1 VEYSQILTAR
11 FILLL
16 IFLPLSGLA
25 SAAPEKDKS
34 IKSEGY
40 VLNAQKIPAA
50 PVIDGYLEPEIWKT
64 VPAATNF
71 IQRQPDEG
79 RPATEETEVRVI
91 YDDENIYVG
100 AMCYDSEPDK
110 IIANE
115 KRRDS
120 DKLTQNDHFEVMLD
134 TFHDRRNGYLFIIN
148 PLGAK
153 LDLQI
158 RKEGKIEGRSRQN
171 NPNSNRDWN
180 AVWEVKTAILD
191 NGWSAEIKIP
201 LYNLRYNGNQEGVWG
216 INFLRNVRRKN
227 EASTWFPLPRNFKLT
242 KVSMAGELRGLGKL
256 SKGLHFQAKPYILA
270 NCISQQNA
278 EGNLAHDPNLD
289 AGIDLKYGLTSSL
302 TVELT
307 GNTDFSQVE
316 ADDQQINL
324 TRFDL
329 YFPEKREFFL
339 ENAALFSVGS
349 PEDAMLFFSRRI
361 GISDAGEVIPL
372 LGGAKIAGKL
382 GKFNVGML
390 NLQAQSRG
398 MIPSNNFSVV
408 RASRDVLKKS
418 AVGLLLTNRQ
428 SAIAGDYNRAFAL
441 DGDFLF
447 GDNLSISSYYAQTF
461 TPYLKGKRAA
471 GKLSAKWVSDFW
483 EIRGHYLDIQGNF
496 NAEMGFVKRT
506 DIRTG
511 EFYIGYT
518 PEPDVPMVRQLN
530 PHIMVSHTTNH
541 AGQRLEGQ
549 FHADM
554 VINYISGG
562 RTGLQWN
569 NNFDLV
575 DIPFDIQENITIP
588 VGAYSIRY
596 WELNHKT
603 DESRNIYGEAKLRN
617 GTFYGGDSLIVNGK
631 LGLRPVHNFW
641 LEGNLV
647 YNDIDLPQGDFINHL
662 LQGRMIYSYS
672 KKLSLMGLVQWN
684 SETHEVNTNYR
695 MHFIYRPGSDLFLVY
710 NERRMI
716 EGVPIGILDRTIAL
730 KFNCLF
736 NF

>member
-1 VEYSQILTAR
+1 MTSNRILTA

-16 IFLPLSGLA
+16 MLLSILTGFA
-25 SAAPEKDKS
+25 SAEQRKEKCLT
-34 IKSEGY
+34 SEDY
-40 VLNAQKIPAA
+40 VLNAVKISTV
-50 PVIDGYLEPEIWKT
+50 PVIDGYLEPEIWET
-64 VPAATNF
+64 VHPATNF

-79 RPATEETEVRVI
+79 QPATEKTEVRVI
-91 YDDENIYVG
+91 YDEKNIYVG

-120 DKLTQNDHFEVMLD
+120 DKMTQNDHFEVMLD
-134 TFHDRRNGYLFIIN
+134 TFHDQRNGYLFIIN

-153 LDLQI
+153 LDFQI
-158 RKEGKIEGRSRQN
+158 RKEGKIEGRFRTN
-171 NPNSNRDWN
+171 NPNLNRDWN
-180 AVWEVKTAILD
+180 AVWEVETAILD

-201 LYNLRYNGNQEGVWG
+201 LYNLRYNGNDDGVWG
-216 INFLRNVRRKN
+216 VNFLRNIRRKN
-227 EASTWFPLPRNFKLT
+227 EASTWVPLPRNFKLT

-256 SKGLHFQAKPYILA
+256 SKGLSLQVKPYALA
-270 NCISQQNA
+270 NHLSRQNA
-278 EGNLAHDPNLD
+278 EGSLSHDTNLD

-372 LGGAKIAGKL
+372 IGGAKIAGKL

-390 NLQAQSRG
+390 NLQAQSKG
-398 MIPSNNFSVV
+398 NIPSNNFSVV
-408 RASRDVLKKS
+408 RVSRDVLKKS
-418 AVGLLLTNRQ
+418 AVGVLLTNRQ
-428 SAIAGDYNRAFAL
+428 STITGDHNRAFAL

-461 TPYLKGKRAA
+461 TPYLGGNNAA

-506 DIRTG
+506 DIRAG
-511 EFYIGYT
+511 EFYLGYT
-518 PEPDVPMVRQLN
+518 PEPEIPMVRQLN
-530 PHIMVSHTTNH
+530 PHIMVSYTADH
-541 AGQRLEGQ
+541 AGRRLERQ
-549 FHADM
+549 FHADL
-554 VINYISGG
+554 VVNYIAGG

-569 NNFDLV
+569 DNFDFV
-575 DIPFDIQENITIP
+575 DIPFAIQEDITIP
-588 VGAYSIRY
+588 AGPYSIRY
-596 WELNHKT
+596 WELNHST
-603 DESRNIYGEAKLRN
+603 DESRKVYGEAKLRN
-617 GTFYGGDSLIVNGK
+617 GTFYGGESLIVNGK
-631 LGLRPVHNFW
+631 LGLRPVPNFW
-641 LEGNLV
+641 LECNLV

-684 SETHEVNTNYR
+684 SDTDEVNSNFRLHY
-695 MHFIYRPGSDLFLVY
+695 IYRPGSDIYLVY
-710 NERRMI
+710 NERRMV
-716 EGVPIGILDRTIAL
+716 EGVPIGIQDRTIAL